1 MITDYLFQKN
11 LTIVSFLKGVIEG
24 RAIKSD
30 NQLSYLFH
38 FTESVIVI
46 LNILGRV
53 FDYNFSPCL
62 SHSVNLVNV
71 FHEKTNLSSL

>member
-38 FTESVIVI
+38 FTESVI

-62 SHSVNLVNV
+62 SHSVNLVTV